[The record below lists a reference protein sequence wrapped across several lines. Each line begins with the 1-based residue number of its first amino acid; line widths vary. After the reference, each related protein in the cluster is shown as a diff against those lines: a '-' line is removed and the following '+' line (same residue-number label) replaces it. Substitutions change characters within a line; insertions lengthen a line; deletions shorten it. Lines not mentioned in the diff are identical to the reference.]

1 MQKVLRL
8 TFLITSVVCITACS
22 TLKFPWVYE
31 VRVQQGNW
39 VERDMVEK
47 LEVGMTKSQVRYV
60 MGSPLVQDTFSP
72 DRWDYY
78 FTIKRGDYQMK
89 ERRVTVFFEGD
100 TLASW
105 ESNLDTE
112 ENRDDPTG
120 RVEDEYREAEY
131 LERRED
137 ELSE

>member
-8 TFLITSVVCITACS
+8 TFLITSIACITACS

-100 TLASW
+100 TLARW

-120 RVEDEYREAEY
+120 RVEDEYREEEH